1 MSSITRGR
9 QRPGPACDECRRRKL
24 RCDGQQPQCGVCQET
39 DTVCELTPRGT
50 RGPKKGHLK
59 ALKNRVEQLEAM
71 LESSLS
77 AQEPDDLQI
86 QNRSNSQSS
95 SEGTVIASP
104 VDAIR
109 PTTLNITE
117 PWQPTVTSSVPEP
130 GAFGFLSDS
139 PSLSHGLS
147 SSSTLSINI
156 CLPSTD
162 IVREEL

>member
-24 RCDGQQPQCGVCQET
+24 RCDGQQPQCGTCQET
-39 DTVCELTPRGT
+39 DIVCEVTPRGT

-59 ALKNRVEQLEAM
+59 ALKSRVEELEAM

-86 QNRSNSQSS
+86 QNQNNAQSS
-95 SEGTVIASP
+95 SEGTVAASP
-104 VDAIR
+104 VNVTR
-109 PTTLNITE
+109 PVALNITE
-117 PWQPTVTSSVPEP
+117 PWQPTATSSVPEL
-130 GAFGFLSDS
+130 GAFSFLPDS

-147 SSSTLSINI
+147 SSTLSINI
-156 CLPSTD
+156 CLPPTD
-162 IVREEL
+162 IVRAEL